1 VVPDLTR
8 ILSYGDFWDVPRLFV
23 VTVDDGLLVF
33 DSPFDIELDEYRP
46 EYSVFFLPW
55 TEAHRLHGSWETLTD
70 GAELR
75 GSVPVEATQFDE
87 THRLMVDAS
96 LVARFAHR

>member
-1 VVPDLTR
+1 VSDLTR
-8 ILSYGDFWDVPRLFV
+8 ILAYGEFWDVPRLFV

-33 DSPFDIELDEYRP
+33 DSAFDDELDDYRH
-46 EYSVFFLPW
+46 EYSVYFLPW
-55 TEAHRLHGSWETLTD
+55 TEAHRLHGSWKTLTD

-75 GSVPVEATQFDE
+75 GAVPVDAAQFDE
-87 THRLMVDAS
+87 TRRLMVDAS